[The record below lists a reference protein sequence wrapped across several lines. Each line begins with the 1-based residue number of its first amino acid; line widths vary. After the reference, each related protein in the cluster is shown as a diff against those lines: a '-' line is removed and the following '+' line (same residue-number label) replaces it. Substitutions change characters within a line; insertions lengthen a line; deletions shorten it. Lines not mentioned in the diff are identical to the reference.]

1 LRLDAEFQAKVRSAA
16 ARNIGLIDDSDLE
29 LHYFPRGRELVGI
42 AVFWLLFGALGVTNL
57 FYPPF
62 GEGPPFTV
70 RFVMVGMFASVLWM
84 FATPPVFW
92 MTSRYSLEREQRVP
106 TIVFYLVAAL
116 VLGFAID
123 ALGGWV
129 RREFVPPPP
138 PQPGRIPRER
148 PFWGVTR
155 ARLLNDYTIALAIIA
170 AGVARDYF
178 ARYQRRL
185 EESTRLRAQLVEA
198 RLAALQSQLNPH
210 FLFNTLN
217 AISALVDRDPK
228 GVRRMI
234 ARLGELLRATLEPSS
249 DPEIPLSRELE
260 MLDRYLEILRIRFQG
275 RLETSVVA
283 PPAIGEAL
291 VPPMIL
297 QPLVENSM
305 KYAVSRTSG
314 ESRVDISAERDAD
327 SLVLTVTD
335 SGAEDG
341 PELEPAPSFGIGLAN
356 TKSRLGEIYGDQYSL
371 NTERNAGGGFTATIR
386 IPYHT
391 RSDLRVL
398 PLGRRQ

>member
-1 LRLDAEFQAKVRSAA
+1 VT
-16 ARNIGLIDDSDLE
+16 DDTDLE
-29 LHYFPRGRELVGI
+29 LHHFPRGRELAGI

-62 GEGPPFTV
+62 GEGPPFTM
-70 RFVMVGMFASVLWM
+70 RFVMIGMFASVLWM
-84 FATPPVFW
+84 LATPPLFW

-106 TIVFYLVAAL
+106 TIVFHLIAAL
-116 VLGFAID
+116 ALAFAID

-129 RREFVPPPP
+129 RREFVPPPILP
-138 PQPGRIPRER
+138 PGRVPRER

-155 ARLLNDYTIALAIIA
+155 ARLLNDYTIALAIIV

-217 AISALVDRDPK
+217 AISALVDLDPK

-249 DPEIPLSRELE
+249 EPETPLSRELE
-260 MLDRYLEILRIRFQG
+260 MLERYLEILRIRFQG
-275 RLETSVVA
+275 RLETSVSSS
-283 PPAIGEAL
+283 PAIGEAL

-314 ESRVDISAERDAD
+314 ESRVDISAEREGNL
-327 SLVLTVTD
+327 LVLTVKDT
-335 SGAEDG
+335 GARGASD
-341 PELEPAPSFGIGLAN
+341 PEPAPSFGIGLKN
-356 TKSRLGEIYGDQYSL
+356 TRSRLAEIYRDQYSL
-371 NTERNAGGGFTATIR
+371 NTEQNDAGGFTATIR

-391 RSDLRVL
+391 TSDPRVV
-398 PLGRRQ
+398 RQ

>member
-1 LRLDAEFQAKVRSAA
+1 MRDDA
-16 ARNIGLIDDSDLE
+16 DLE
-29 LHYFPRGRELVGI
+29 LHHFPRGRALAGI

-62 GEGPPFTV
+62 GEGPNFTV
-70 RFVMVGMFASVLWM
+70 RFVGVGMFASVMWM

-92 MTSRYSLEREQRVP
+92 MTSRFSVERERRAP
-106 TIVFYLVAAL
+106 TIIVYLLVAFAL
-116 VLGFAID
+116 AFTVD
-123 ALGGWV
+123 ALGSFV
-129 RREFVPPPP
+129 RREFVPPPVLP
-138 PQPGRIPRER
+138 PGRIPRER
-148 PFWGVTR
+148 PFWGLTR

-198 RLAALQSQLNPH
+198 RLSALQSQLNPH

-249 DPEIPLSRELE
+249 EPEIPLSRELE

-275 RLETSVVA
+275 RLEATVTVS
-283 PPAIGEAL
+283 PDIGEAL

-305 KYAVSRTSG
+305 KHAVSRTSG
-314 ESRVDISAERDAD
+314 ESRVGIAAERAGD
-327 SLVLTVTD
+327 SLVLTVKD
-335 SGAEDG
+335 SGAADAPED
-341 PELEPAPSFGIGLAN
+341 EPAPSLGIGLRN
-356 TKSRLGEIYGDQYSL
+356 TQSRLEEIYGDQYSL
-371 NTERNAGGGFTATIR
+371 VTGRNDAGGFTAMIR

-391 RSDLRVL
+391 TTHLRAVL
-398 PLGRRQ
+398 RADRRR

>member
-1 LRLDAEFQAKVRSAA
+1 MNDDA
-16 ARNIGLIDDSDLE
+16 DLE
-29 LHYFPRGRELVGI
+29 LHDFPRGRELAGI

-84 FATPPVFW
+84 VATPPVFW
-92 MTSRYSLEREQRVP
+92 MTSRYSLERQQRVP
-106 TIVFYLVAAL
+106 TIVFYLVAGL
-116 VLGFAID
+116 VLGFTID

-138 PQPGRIPRER
+138 LPPGRVPRER
-148 PFWGVTR
+148 PFWGITR

-198 RLAALQSQLNPH
+198 RLSALQSQLNPH

-217 AISALVDRDPK
+217 AISALVDMDPK

-275 RLETSVVA
+275 RLETSVTSS
-283 PPAIGEAL
+283 PAIGDAL

-305 KYAVSRTSG
+305 KHAVSRTSG
-314 ESRVDISAERDAD
+314 ESRVDISAERDGEF
-327 SLVLTVTD
+327 LMLTVKD
-335 SGAEDG
+335 SGAQEAT
-341 PELEPAPSFGIGLAN
+341 ETEPAPSFGIGLKN
-356 TKSRLGEIYGDQYSL
+356 TRSRLSEIYRDQYSL
-371 NTERNAGGGFTATIR
+371 NTERNEAGGFTAAIR

-391 RSDLRVL
+391 ASDLRVV
-398 PLGRRQ
+398 PSAAAKR

>member
-1 LRLDAEFQAKVRSAA
+1 MNDDA
-16 ARNIGLIDDSDLE
+16 DLE
-29 LHYFPRGRELVGI
+29 LHDFPRGRELAGI
-42 AVFWLLFGALGVTNL
+42 AVFWLLFGSLGVANL
-57 FYPPF
+57 FNPPF
-62 GEGPPFTV
+62 GEGPSFAI
-70 RFVMVGMFASVLWM
+70 RFVAVGMFASVLWM

-92 MTSRYSLEREQRVP
+92 MTSRFSVERERRAAIV
-106 TIVFYLVAAL
+106 VFYLLVAF
-116 VLGFAID
+116 VLAFTVD
-123 ALGGWV
+123 ALGGFV

-138 PQPGRIPRER
+138 GRPPRER
-148 PFWGVTR
+148 PFWGLTR
-155 ARLLNDYTIALAIIA
+155 ARLLNDYTTALAIIA

-198 RLAALQSQLNPH
+198 RLSALQSQLNPH

-217 AISALVDRDPK
+217 AISALVDRDPT

-275 RLETSVVA
+275 RLETSVTA
-283 PPAIGEAL
+283 TPAIGEAL

-305 KYAVSRTSG
+305 KHAVSRTTG
-314 ESRVDISAERDAD
+314 ESRVEISAERDAEA
-327 SLVLTVTD
+327 LVLTVKDT
-335 SGAEDG
+335 GADG
-341 PELEPAPSFGIGLAN
+341 TADVEPVQSFGIGLKN
-356 TKSRLGEIYGDQYSL
+356 VRSRLDEIYANQYSL
-371 NTERNAGGGFTATIR
+371 DTRRNEAGGFTATIR

-391 RSDLRVL
+391 TSDL
-398 PLGRRQ
+398 PGRALSSRKR

>member
-1 LRLDAEFQAKVRSAA
+1 MNDDA
-16 ARNIGLIDDSDLE
+16 DLE
-29 LHYFPRGRELVGI
+29 LHYFPRGRELAGI
-42 AVFWLLFGALGVTNL
+42 AVFWLVFGSLGVANL
-57 FYPPF
+57 FNPPF
-62 GEGPPFTV
+62 GEGPSFAV
-70 RFVMVGMFASVLWM
+70 RFVAVGMFASVLWM

-92 MTSRYSLEREQRVP
+92 MTSRFSVERERRAAIV
-106 TIVFYLVAAL
+106 VFYLVVAF
-116 VLGFAID
+116 VLAFTVD
-123 ALGGWV
+123 ALGGFV

-138 PQPGRIPRER
+138 GRTPRER
-148 PFWGVTR
+148 PFWGLTR
-155 ARLLNDYTIALAIIA
+155 ARLVNDYTTALAIIA

-178 ARYQRRL
+178 RRYQRRL

-198 RLAALQSQLNPH
+198 RLSALQSQLNPH

-275 RLETSVVA
+275 RLETSVTA
-283 PPAIGEAL
+283 SPAIGEAL

-305 KYAVSRTSG
+305 KHAVSRTTG
-314 ESRVDISAERDAD
+314 ESRVDISAERHGE
-327 SLVLTVTD
+327 SLVLMVKDTGSD
-335 SGAEDG
+335 GATESK
-341 PELEPAPSFGIGLAN
+341 PVQSFGIGLKN
-356 TKSRLGEIYGDQYSL
+356 VKSRLDQIYADQYSL
-371 NTERNAGGGFTATIR
+371 NTARNDAGGFTATIR

-391 RSDLRVL
+391 TSDLPAVPPPARN
-398 PLGRRQ
+398 R

>member
-1 LRLDAEFQAKVRSAA
+1 MS
-16 ARNIGLIDDSDLE
+16 DDVDLE
-29 LHYFPRGRELVGI
+29 LHHFPRGRELVGI

-70 RFVMVGMFASVLWM
+70 RFVVVGMFASVMWM
-84 FATPPVFW
+84 FATPPLFW
-92 MTSRYSLEREQRVP
+92 MTSRYSVEREQRVP
-106 TIVFYLVAAL
+106 TIILHLIAAL
-116 VLGFAID
+116 LLAFAID

-138 PQPGRIPRER
+138 LPPGRIPRDR

-155 ARLLNDYTIALAIIA
+155 ARLLNDYTIALAIIV
-170 AGVARDYF
+170 AGIARDYF

-198 RLAALQSQLNPH
+198 RLSALQSQLNPH

-249 DPEIPLSRELE
+249 DPEIPLSEELA
-260 MLDRYLEILRIRFQG
+260 MLERYLEILRIRFQG
-275 RLETSVVA
+275 RLEASVKTSA
-283 PPAIGEAL
+283 AISEAL

-327 SLVLTVTD
+327 SLVLTVRDT
-335 SGAEDG
+335 GAQEASEAA
-341 PELEPAPSFGIGLAN
+341 PPPSFGIGLKN
-356 TKSRLGEIYGDQYSL
+356 IRSRLEEIYGDQYSL
-371 NTERNAGGGFTATIR
+371 TTDRTESGGFAATIR
-386 IPYHT
+386 LPYHT
-391 RSDLRVL
+391 KTDLRQAA
-398 PLGRRQ
+398 PSAKRP

>member
-1 LRLDAEFQAKVRSAA
+1 MSDDA
-16 ARNIGLIDDSDLE
+16 DLE
-29 LHYFPRGRELVGI
+29 IHHFPRGRELAGI

-62 GEGPPFTV
+62 GEGPSFTV
-70 RFVMVGMFASVLWM
+70 RFVVIGMFASVLWM
-84 FATPPVFW
+84 IATPPVFW
-92 MTSRYSLEREQRVP
+92 MTSRFSVEREQRLP
-106 TIVFYLVAAL
+106 TIVVYLIVAFLLA
-116 VLGFAID
+116 FTID
-123 ALGGWV
+123 ALGGFV

-138 PQPGRIPRER
+138 LPAGRVPRER
-148 PFWGVTR
+148 PFWGLTR
-155 ARLLNDYTIALAIIA
+155 ARLLNDYTIALAVIA

-260 MLDRYLEILRIRFQG
+260 MLERYLEILRIRFQG
-275 RLETSVVA
+275 RLETSVNAA
-283 PPAIGEAL
+283 PSIGEAL

-305 KYAVSRTSG
+305 KHAVSRTSA
-314 ESRVDISAERDAD
+314 ESRVDISAEHQGDL
-327 SLVLTVTD
+327 LVLTVRD
-335 SGAEDG
+335 SGAANA
-341 PELEPAPSFGIGLAN
+341 PEAEPALSLGIGLRN
-356 TKSRLGEIYGDQYSL
+356 TQSRLEEIYGDEYSL
-371 NTERNAGGGFTATIR
+371 NTGRNDAGGFTATIR

-391 RSDLRVL
+391 RPR
-398 PLGRRQ
+398 LGGAPPVARTR

>member
-1 LRLDAEFQAKVRSAA
+1 MNDDADF
-16 ARNIGLIDDSDLE
+16 E
-29 LHYFPRGRELVGI
+29 LHSFPRGRELAGI
-42 AVFWLLFGALGVTNL
+42 AVFWLVFGSLGVANL
-57 FYPPF
+57 FNPPF
-62 GEGPPFTV
+62 GEGPSFAP
-70 RFVMVGMFASVLWM
+70 RFVAVGMFASILWM

-92 MTSRYSLEREQRVP
+92 MTSRFSVERERRAA
-106 TIVFYLVAAL
+106 IISFYLLVAFAL
-116 VLGFAID
+116 AFTVD
-123 ALGGWV
+123 ALGGFV

-138 PQPGRIPRER
+138 GRPPRER
-148 PFWGVTR
+148 SFWGLTR
-155 ARLLNDYTIALAIIA
+155 ARLVNDYTTALAIIA

-198 RLAALQSQLNPH
+198 RLSALQSQLNPH

-217 AISALVDRDPK
+217 AISALVDLDPK

-249 DPEIPLSRELE
+249 DPEIALSRELE

-275 RLETSVVA
+275 RLETSVNTS
-283 PPAIGEAL
+283 PTIGEAL

-305 KYAVSRTSG
+305 KYAVSRTTG
-314 ESRVDISAERDAD
+314 ESRVDIGAERQGE
-327 SLVLTVTD
+327 SLVLMVRDT
-335 SGAEDG
+335 GAEGATDA
-341 PELEPAPSFGIGLAN
+341 EPVQSFGIGLKN
-356 TKSRLGEIYGDQYSL
+356 VRSRLDQIYGDQYSL
-371 NTERNAGGGFTATIR
+371 TTERNDAGGFTATIR

-391 RSDLRVL
+391 RSGL
-398 PLGRRQ
+398 PAVPPTARHR